1 MKAVVLRR
9 TGGPEVLAVE
19 ELPEPLAGAGQS
31 LVDVRLAGVNYD
43 DLERRSGQYQPL
55 ALPAVLGVDAVGVRR
70 SDGRRV
76 AVLLRDGGGYAQ
88 VVAAENRYTVEVP
101 DHLSDEQAVGLL
113 EQGGTAYGALL
124 LAGRLR
130 SGEAVGVS
138 AAAGGVGHLVV
149 QLALAYGAHPV
160 IGLAS
165 SPGKRALLRD
175 LGAHQVLDPAADDL
189 GDQLREASGGGIGLF
204 VDSVGGGLTRAAL
217 DGLAPFGRLVSIGW
231 RAGSDGAGDQHGPV
245 WMSTDDL
252 IERSIGFAGFWMR
265 HVVDNRK
272 LLVAMAEELFDL
284 AKRGQ
289 LVAWI
294 DRTVA
299 LAGVGGAHAAMA
311 ARATSGKVLID
322 VNRER

>member
-1 MKAVVLRR
+1 MKAVVMRR

-19 ELPEPLAGAGQS
+19 ELPEPLAAAGQS

-70 SDGRRV
+70 SDGCRV
-76 AVLLRDGGGYAQ
+76 AVLLREGGGYAQ
-88 VVAAENRYTVEVP
+88 VVAAEDRYTVELP
-101 DHLSDEQAVGLL
+101 DHLSDDQAVGLL
-113 EQGGTAYGALL
+113 EQGSTAYGALI

-138 AAAGGVGHLVV
+138 AAAGGVGHLAI

-165 SPGKRALLRD
+165 SVGKRARLRD
-175 LGAHQVLDPAADDL
+175 LGAHHVLDPAADDL
-189 GDQLREASGGGIGLF
+189 GEQLRDASGGGVGLF
-204 VDSVGGGLTRAAL
+204 VDSVGGGLARAAL
-217 DGLAPFGRLVSIGW
+217 DGLAPFGRLVTVGW
-231 RAGSDGAGDQHGPV
+231 RAAADGGSDQYGPV
-245 WMSTDDL
+245 RVSTDDL
-252 IERSIGFAGFWMR
+252 IERSIGCAGFWMR
-265 HVVDNRK
+265 HVVENRT
-272 LLVAMAEELFDL
+272 LLAGMAAELFDL

-299 LAGVGGAHAAMA
+299 LAGVGDAHAAMA
-311 ARATSGKVLID
+311 ARTTSGKILID
-322 VNRER
+322 VNREH